1 MRKFLESES
10 EFKWP
15 RHLGQC
21 RGNYC
26 DLRPDKGIPL
36 KWIGKISDKGKASI
50 DKYEAPGFDFREAF
64 VVKTIRG
71 TNSQKVRSMTANEVN
86 NMQDLRHPHI
96 SALLGTF
103 DYQERLSILIYPAAC
118 CDLHQYMKQLS
129 KDLQNLGEQ
138 SHPSHAL
145 LQDVSPSSCTSTQ
158 DTATTDARHQHGLE
172 LMTYQQTS
180 NGNHHDKPR
189 AWPLSLSV
197 EEKLE
202 LLRRYFVCL
211 SQALSYLHESGVR
224 HKDIKPKNILI
235 DESGRVVLT
244 DFGISRRFPKD
255 KPHVTNNEWNFTRKY
270 ASPEMKDKRI
280 PRDDP
285 SDVFSLGCVFLEMA
299 TLLLGED
306 LAKLTEFYTSTVNV
320 SATEEAY
327 HCNLDKVYSWIDH
340 LRESN
345 GIKLVQD
352 NWLPGTVHQ
361 VQNIVSSA
369 NDHMVAALVYLRRM
383 LDEVPSN
390 RPPSK
395 TLWQH
400 FQDISSE
407 QCRDCDPRRPEDIWK
422 PSIMQQ
428 KNAKTGLIN
437 RRSVQVEEDLDTE
450 AGESFRHGEIDS
462 SLLSAHRTLDRSDR
476 RRTRGSSPSTSLRS
490 SSRRDYPKEKPKSKS
505 PIPGQSV
512 KKPGSSGRSE
522 KSTSPILHGLDISE
536 KLTSGEEILNPSRI
550 VSAKVVDDPALAD
563 RNRVLSNM
571 EIAPPSLR
579 LPSSSLRVAK
589 DDSTLSPAS
598 NATTHSQ
605 AVQVPEKNQEKARYQ
620 EHMTTT
626 TKEDVPTPQTAIV
639 IYDVLQTIAYVSVFA
654 SLAGGFG
661 SLPRSLSF
669 LCHVKEFRSRI
680 HFVSATE
687 NWSTGR
693 DRRCTKTH
701 C

>member
-10 EFKWP
+10 EFTWP

-21 RGNYC
+21 RVNHC
-26 DLRPDKGIPL
+26 DLRPDEGIPL
-36 KWIGKISDKGKASI
+36 KWIGKISDKAKASI
-50 DKYEAPGFDFREAF
+50 DKYEAPGFAFREAF

-103 DYQERLSILIYPAAC
+103 DYQERLSILIFPAAC

-129 KDLQNLGEQ
+129 KDLQNRGEQ
-138 SHPSHAL
+138 SHPSHAPHRG
-145 LQDVSPSSCTSTQ
+145 VSPSSCTSTQ
-158 DTATTDARHQHGLE
+158 DTATTHARHPHDLE

-180 NGNHHDKPR
+180 NGNQYDKPR

-235 DESGRVVLT
+235 DESGRPVLT

-270 ASPEMKDKRI
+270 ASPETKDKRM

-306 LAKLTEFYTSTVNV
+306 LTKLSEFYTTTVNV

-340 LRESN
+340 LKESN
-345 GIKLVQD
+345 EIKLVQD
-352 NWLPGTVHQ
+352 NWLPGAMHQ
-361 VQNIVSSA
+361 VQDIVSSTK
-369 NDHMVAALVYLRRM
+369 DDMVAALVYLRRM

-407 QCRDCDPRRPEDIWK
+407 QCRDCDPRRPEAIWK
-422 PSIMQQ
+422 PSMMQQ
-428 KNAKTGLIN
+428 KNAKTRLIN
-437 RRSVQVEEDLDTE
+437 RRSVQVEEDLDTD

-462 SLLSAHRTLDRSDR
+462 TLLSAHRTLDRSSWR
-476 RRTRGSSPSTSLRS
+476 RMRRSSPSTSLRS
-490 SSRRDYPKEKPKSKS
+490 SSRRDCPEEKPTSKS
-505 PIPGQSV
+505 PIPEQSV
-512 KKPGSSGRSE
+512 KRPGSSGRSE

-536 KLTSGEEILNPSRI
+536 KLTSGEEKLNQSRI
-550 VSAKVVDDPALAD
+550 ASAKVVDDPALAD
-563 RNRVLSNM
+563 RNRDLSNM
-571 EIAPPSLR
+571 EITPSSLR
-579 LPSSSLRVAK
+579 LPSSSLRDAK
-589 DDSTLSPAS
+589 DDSRLSPVS
-598 NATTHSQ
+598 NSTTHSQ
-605 AVQVPEKNQEKARYQ
+605 AVQVPAEHQEKSRYQ
-620 EHMTTT
+620 KHITTT
-626 TKEDVPTPQTAIV
+626 TKEDIPTPQTAIV

-654 SLAGGFG
+654 SLTGGFG

-669 LCHVKEFRSRI
+669 
-680 HFVSATE
+680 
-687 NWSTGR
+687 
-693 DRRCTKTH
+693 
-701 C
+701 

>member
-10 EFKWP
+10 EFTWP
-15 RHLGQC
+15 RHLGEC
-21 RGNYC
+21 RGNHC
-26 DLRPDKGIPL
+26 DLRPDEGIPL
-36 KWIGKISDKGKASI
+36 KWIGKISDKAKASI
-50 DKYEAPGFDFREAF
+50 DKYEAPGFAFREAF

-103 DYQERLSILIYPAAC
+103 DYQERLSILIFPAAC

-129 KDLQNLGEQ
+129 KDLQKLGEQ

-145 LQDVSPSSCTSTQ
+145 LRGVSPSSCTSTQ
-158 DTATTDARHQHGLE
+158 DTATTHAQDPSCLE
-172 LMTYQQTS
+172 LTTYQQTS
-180 NGNHHDKPR
+180 NGNHYDKPR

-235 DESGRVVLT
+235 DESGRAILT

-270 ASPEMKDKRI
+270 ASPEMKDRRM

-306 LAKLTEFYTSTVNV
+306 LTRLSEFYTTTVNA
-320 SATEEAY
+320 SAKEEAY

-345 GIKLVQD
+345 EIRLVQD
-352 NWLPGTVHQ
+352 KWLPGAAHQ
-361 VQNIVSSA
+361 VQDIVSST
-369 NDHMVAALVYLRRM
+369 NDHLVAALINLRLM

-390 RPPSK
+390 RPQSK
-395 TLWQH
+395 ILWQH

-407 QCRDCDPRRPEDIWK
+407 QCRDCDPRRPEDIWQ
-422 PSIMQQ
+422 PS
-428 KNAKTGLIN
+428 IN
-437 RRSVQVEEDLDTE
+437 RRSMQFEEDLDIEVGDTT
-450 AGESFRHGEIDS
+450 
-462 SLLSAHRTLDRSDR
+462 LLSAHRTLDRSEWR
-476 RRTRGSSPSTSLRS
+476 RMRGSSPSTSLRT
-490 SSRRDYPKEKPKSKS
+490 SSRRDCPKDIPTSKS
-505 PIPGQSV
+505 LIPEQSV
-512 KKPGSSGRSE
+512 KRPGSSGRSE
-522 KSTSPILHGLDISE
+522 KSTSPILHGLGISE
-536 KLTSGEEILNPSRI
+536 NPTSGEGILAQSQI
-550 VSAKVVDDPALAD
+550 VSTKAIDDPASAD
-563 RNRVLSNM
+563 RNRDLRNI
-571 EIAPPSLR
+571 EITPSDLR
-579 LPSSSLRVAK
+579 PPSSSLRAAK
-589 DDSTLSPAS
+589 NDARLSTAF

-605 AVQVPEKNQEKARYQ
+605 AVQVPAKHQERARYR
-620 EHMTTT
+620 EYITATI
-626 TKEDVPTPQTAIV
+626 KEDIPAPQTAIV
-639 IYDVLQTIAYVSVFA
+639 IYDVSQTIAYVSVFA
-654 SLAGGFG
+654 SLTGVFG
-661 SLPRSLSF
+661 SLPRPLSL
-669 LCHVKEFRSRI
+669 
-680 HFVSATE
+680 
-687 NWSTGR
+687 
-693 DRRCTKTH
+693 
-701 C
+701 

>member
-10 EFKWP
+10 DFTWP
-15 RHLGQC
+15 RHLGEC
-21 RGNYC
+21 RGNHC
-26 DLRPDKGIPL
+26 DLRPDEGIPL
-36 KWIGKISDKGKASI
+36 KWIRKISDKGKASI
-50 DKYEAPGFDFREAF
+50 DKYEAPGFPFREAF

-71 TNSQKVRSMTANEVN
+71 TNSQRVRSMTANEVN

-103 DYQERLSILIYPAAC
+103 DYQERLSILIFPAAC

-129 KDLQNLGEQ
+129 KDLQKLGEQ

-145 LQDVSPSSCTSTQ
+145 LRRVSQSSCTSTQ
-158 DTATTDARHQHGLE
+158 DTTTTHTQHPHGLE
-172 LMTYQQTS
+172 LKIYQQTS
-180 NGNHHDKPR
+180 NWNNYDKPR

-211 SQALSYLHESGVR
+211 SQALSYLHEAGVR

-235 DESGRVVLT
+235 DESGRAVLT

-270 ASPEMKDKRI
+270 ASPEMKDRRM

-306 LAKLTEFYTSTVNV
+306 LAKLSKFCTTTINV
-320 SATEEAY
+320 SATDEAY

-345 GIKLVQD
+345 EIEPVQD
-352 NWLPGTVHQ
+352 NGRPGAVHQ
-361 VQNIVSSA
+361 AQDIVSST
-369 NDHMVAALVYLRRM
+369 NDHMVAALFYLRRM

-400 FQDISSE
+400 FQDVSSE

-437 RRSVQVEEDLDTE
+437 RSMQEERNLDTQT
-450 AGESFRHGEIDS
+450 GESFRHGEIDS
-462 SLLSAHRTLDRSDR
+462 TLLSAQGTLERSDWR
-476 RRTRGSSPSTSLRS
+476 RMRGSSPSTRLRS
-490 SSRRDYPKEKPKSKS
+490 SSRRDCSKDIPTSKS
-505 PIPGQSV
+505 PIPKQSV
-512 KKPGSSGRSE
+512 KRPGGSGGSE
-522 KSTSPILHGLDISE
+522 KSISPILHDLDID
-536 KLTSGEEILNPSRI
+536 KNATSSEEILDRSQTA
-550 VSAKVVDDPALAD
+550 SAKLVDDPALAE
-563 RNRVLSNM
+563 RNRHLSNM
-571 EIAPPSLR
+571 EITAPSSR
-579 LPSSSLRVAK
+579 LLSSSLRAVK
-589 DDSTLSPAS
+589 DDPRLSPAS

-605 AVQVPEKNQEKARYQ
+605 AVLVPAKHQEEARHQ
-620 EHMTTT
+620 EQIATT

-639 IYDVLQTIAYVSVFA
+639 IYDMLQTIAQVSVFA
-654 SLAGGFG
+654 SITGKFS

-669 LCHVKEFRSRI
+669 
-680 HFVSATE
+680 
-687 NWSTGR
+687 
-693 DRRCTKTH
+693 
-701 C
+701 